1 MNPSERVCSLSRTVK
16 VIAERRAVNAK
27 GTFVSSG
34 ASACIPM
41 PRSSRVSFSLENNPD
56 SPIKRSGTE
65 RSGEKRLCGIG
76 TQAGRQAGR
85 QTADTARRIQHLAYI
100 FTYK

>member
-1 MNPSERVCSLSRTVK
+1 MRCSITFALS
-16 VIAERRAVNAK
+16 I
-27 GTFVSSG
+27 
-34 ASACIPM
+34 
-41 PRSSRVSFSLENNPD
+41 D